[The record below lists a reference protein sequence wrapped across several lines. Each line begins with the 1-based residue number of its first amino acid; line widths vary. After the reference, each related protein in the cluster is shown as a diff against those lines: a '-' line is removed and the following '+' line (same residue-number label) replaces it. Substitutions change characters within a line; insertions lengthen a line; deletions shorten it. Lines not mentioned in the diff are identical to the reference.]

1 MAKERFTIEQI
12 INHLGDADVLL
23 ARTRKVGEVS
33 R

>member
-1 MAKERFTIEQI
+1 MSKEGFTIEQI

-23 ARTRKVGEVS
+23 AQTRKVGEVA